1 MKTAVAARTLVTS
14 EARRFRLSSN
24 DTGWLLMTPAL
35 LFLVLLFVVPTMYVL
50 VLSVTD
56 PTVPFDNFRRI
67 FTVPLYLRVV
77 YQTFETSL
85 IVTVVCL
92 FLGYPVAY
100 VLARRD
106 DLVSV
111 ILLTIVVMSFWTG
124 FLVRTFAWM
133 VILGHKGPVAGAF
146 AIFGVEPPQLLFTPF
161 ASALGITHIM
171 LPFMILALYAVMKKI
186 DPAHLVAASSLG
198 ARPFHAFRIVF
209 LPQSLPGVVNG
220 SLLVF
225 TITLGFFVTPI
236 LLGTPRDMM
245 IAQLI
250 NQQIEDLLAWGFA
263 GAIAVL
269 LLLFA
274 MVLIAVYDRYAGID
288 RLWG

>member
-1 MKTAVAARTLVTS
+1 
-14 EARRFRLSSN
+14 
-24 DTGWLLMTPAL
+24 MTPAL

-56 PTVPFDNFRRI
+56 PTVSLDNFRRV
-67 FTVPLYLRVV
+67 FTVPLYLQVLYR
-77 YQTFETSL
+77 TFEISL

-92 FLGYPVAY
+92 LLGYPVAY

-106 DLVSV
+106 DLISA
-111 ILLTIVVMSFWTG
+111 ILLTIVAMSFWTG

-133 VILGHKGPVAGAF
+133 VILGNKGPVASAF
-146 AIFGVEPPQLLFTPF
+146 AIFGVQPPQLLFTSF
-161 ASALGITHIM
+161 SAALGITHIM
-171 LPFMILALYAVMKKI
+171 LPFMILALYAVMTRI
-186 DPAHLVAASSLG
+186 DPAHLQAASSLG
-198 ARPFHAFRIVF
+198 ARPFQAFRIVF

-225 TITLGFFVTPI
+225 TFTLGFFVTPI

-263 GAIAVL
+263 SAIAVL
-269 LLLFA
+269 LLVFA
-274 MVLIAVYDRYAGID
+274 MALIAVYDRYAGIN